1 VGQALVAFLSVRWLP
16 AMHEWHSGL
25 IPYPILLAS
34 QLIMLAIMIQISR
47 DIWRGSGFFGRARPS
62 WSRYL
67 VGFSAVYAGAMM
79 LRYILTM
86 ILLPEMRW
94 LGGTIQFSSI
104 LFSPLFFSSGDVC
117 NPAAHICKRLR
128 TRVRKFAHT
137 RRNEWILANSP
148 INRFEESYW
157 SGVK

>member
-16 AMHEWHSGL
+16 AMHEWHSRL
-25 IPYPILLAS
+25 IPYPILLAI

-67 VGFSAVYAGAMM
+67 VGFSVVYAGAMI

-94 LGGTIQFSSI
+94 LGGTIPIFFHFVLAAF
-104 LFSPLFFSSGDVC
+104 LFTWGRFQSQGP
-117 NPAAHICKRLR
+117 
-128 TRVRKFAHT
+128 TFARGSRPMLQNSHT
-137 RRNEWILANSP
+137 
-148 INRFEESYW
+148 
-157 SGVK
+157 

>member
-1 VGQALVAFLSVRWLP
+1 VRHGPLLAVLTLLFLGRVVGQAVVAFLSVRWLP

-25 IPYPILLAS
+25 IPYPILLAI
-34 QLIMLAIMIQISR
+34 QLIMLAFMIQISR

-94 LGGTIQFSSI
+94 LGGMIPI
-104 LFSPLFFSSGDVC
+104 FFHFVLAAFVFKWGRFQSSGPHLQEAQDSC
-117 NPAAHICKRLR
+117 
-128 TRVRKFAHT
+128 
-137 RRNEWILANSP
+137 
-148 INRFEESYW
+148 
-157 SGVK
+157 

>member
-1 VGQALVAFLSVRWLP
+1 VRHGPLLAVLALLFSGRVVGQALVAFLSVRWLP

-25 IPYPILLAS
+25 IPYPSLLAI

-47 DIWRGSGFFGRARPS
+47 NIWRGSGFFGRARPS

-94 LGGTIQFSSI
+94 LGGTIPIFFHFVLAAF
-104 LFSPLFFSSGDVC
+104 LFTWGRFQSSGPHLQEAQDSC
-117 NPAAHICKRLR
+117 
-128 TRVRKFAHT
+128 
-137 RRNEWILANSP
+137 
-148 INRFEESYW
+148 
-157 SGVK
+157 

>member
-1 VGQALVAFLSVRWLP
+1 MRHGPLLAVLTLLFLGRVVGQALVAFLSVRWLP

-25 IPYPILLAS
+25 IPYPILLAI
-34 QLIMLAIMIQISR
+34 QLIMLAFMIQISR

-94 LGGTIQFSSI
+94 LGGMIPIFFHFVLAAFLFTWGRSQSHSPTYARFS
-104 LFSPLFFSSGDVC
+104 DAC
-117 NPAAHICKRLR
+117 
-128 TRVRKFAHT
+128 
-137 RRNEWILANSP
+137 
-148 INRFEESYW
+148 
-157 SGVK
+157 

>member
-1 VGQALVAFLSVRWLP
+1 VRHGPLLAVLALLFLGRVVGQALVAFLSVRWLP

-25 IPYPILLAS
+25 IPYPILLAI

-47 DIWRGSGFFGRARPS
+47 DIWRGSGFFGRARPN

-67 VGFSAVYAGAMM
+67 VGFSAVYAAAMM

-94 LGGTIQFSSI
+94 FGGTIPIFFHFVLAAF
-104 LFSPLFFSSGDVC
+104 LFKWGRFQSSGPHLQEARDSC
-117 NPAAHICKRLR
+117 
-128 TRVRKFAHT
+128 
-137 RRNEWILANSP
+137 
-148 INRFEESYW
+148 
-157 SGVK
+157 

>member
-1 VGQALVAFLSVRWLP
+1 MRHGPLLAVLTLLFLGRVVGQALVAFLSVRWLP

-25 IPYPILLAS
+25 IPYPILLAI
-34 QLIMLAIMIQISR
+34 QLIMLAFMIQISR

-94 LGGTIQFSSI
+94 LGGMIPI
-104 LFSPLFFSSGDVC
+104 FFHFVLAAFVFKWGRFQSSGPHLQEAQDSC
-117 NPAAHICKRLR
+117 
-128 TRVRKFAHT
+128 
-137 RRNEWILANSP
+137 
-148 INRFEESYW
+148 
-157 SGVK
+157 